1 MSCQQNLAGN
11 TGISHFSWRFSIS
24 NGQFHIFHEIPN
36 DYKKKYS
43 PSVWKGLL
51 SLPSGT
57 ICVLNACVWIYLAYH
72 FRDGIGVL
80 FFFFFVADDR
90 REACIHPFIHKPNLW
105 HGTLGK
111 GSFASFLK
119 QRECKAL
126 STDNIHPSCHCQSL
140 EWTAAESIFHNE
152 IPMGVTIRSGI
163 LFSQLTN
170 PCK

>member
-24 NGQFHIFHEIPN
+24 NGQFFIFHEIPS
-36 DYKKKYS
+36 DYRKYS
-43 PSVWKGLL
+43 HSVGKGLL
-51 SLPSGT
+51 RLPSGT
-57 ICVLNACVWIYLAYH
+57 IWVLNACVWIYLASH
-72 FRDGIGVL
+72 FRGRIGIYFVVV
-80 FFFFFVADDR
+80 VADDR

-105 HGTLGK
+105 HCTLGK
-111 GSFASFLK
+111 GSLASFLK

>member
-11 TGISHFSWRFSIS
+11 AGISHFSWRFSIS
-24 NGQFHIFHEIPN
+24 NGHFYIFHEIPN
-36 DYKKKYS
+36 DCKKIQPRCSEGLAQLAFRPHLSAKRMC
-43 PSVWKGLL
+43 VNLL
-51 SLPSGT
+51 SISFRGWDRD
-57 ICVLNACVWIYLAYH
+57 IFVLQMTGEKCAFSHSFINSTCGAARWG
-72 FRDGIGVL
+72 RDL
-80 FFFFFVADDR
+80 S
-90 REACIHPFIHKPNLW
+90 HH
-105 HGTLGK
+105 
-111 GSFASFLK
+111 FLK
-119 QRECKAL
+119 QKECKAL

>member
-11 TGISHFSWRFSIS
+11 AGISHFSWSFSIS
-24 NGQFHIFHEIPN
+24 TGQFYIFHEIPN
-36 DYKKKYS
+36 DYRKIQPWRS
-43 PSVWKGLL
+43 GGLAQLAFRHHLSVKRKCVNLL
-51 SLPSGT
+51 SISFQGWDRN
-57 ICVLNACVWIYLAYH
+57 I
-72 FRDGIGVL
+72 

-90 REACIHPFIHKPNLW
+90 GEACIHPFIHKLDLW
-105 HGTLGK
+105 HCTLGK

-119 QRECKAL
+119 QKECTAL